1 MMTDL
6 QELYI
11 AFKRIN
17 GKKLTKEPLYAVDST
32 PILEGLTEAI
42 NQPTNKTT
50 LTKTDI
56 IAMKEHLERNNGLYY
71 YIDDI
76 QAPFRIDNS
85 KYIAI
90 CERLLRQSD
99 DVRHYND

>member
-1 MMTDL
+1 MMITMTDL

-17 GKKLTKEPLYAVDST
+17 GKKVTKEPLYRVDST

-42 NQPTNKTT
+42 NQPTNKTL
-50 LTKTDI
+50 LTKRCL
-56 IAMKEHLERNNGLYY
+56 IAMKEHLERDNGLYY
-71 YIDDI
+71 YMDDI
-76 QAPFRIDNS
+76 QVPFRIDNS

-90 CERLLRQSD
+90 CERLLRQSGD
-99 DVRHYND
+99 DYD